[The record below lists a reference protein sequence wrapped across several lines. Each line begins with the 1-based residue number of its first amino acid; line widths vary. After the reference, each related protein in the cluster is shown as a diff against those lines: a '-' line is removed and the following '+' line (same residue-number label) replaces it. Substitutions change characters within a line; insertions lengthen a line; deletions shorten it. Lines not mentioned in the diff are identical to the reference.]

1 MHLWI
6 SAWAQISC
14 MKQDGNVL
22 LTKPCCFFLF
32 FSLFTTKYSG
42 FTVEKNLVRVPQPVV
57 HQENDDI
64 PGATT
69 PGIFLKHWQQVLI
82 LIEDRNFQPRA
93 WD

>member
-1 MHLWI
+1 MGGRMC
-6 SAWAQISC
+6 S
-14 MKQDGNVL
+14 
-22 LTKPCCFFLF
+22 
-32 FSLFTTKYSG
+32 
-42 FTVEKNLVRVPQPVV
+42 

-82 LIEDRNFQPRA
+82 LIEDDRNFQPRA